1 MFLRLT
7 LSGWAVFF
15 SASEND
21 ATACTCPLPAITVTP
36 RPGQVAPRNT
46 HVWVEVPPELADAAV
61 TLRGG
66 GPVDL
71 RRYGSGAERIIEVV
85 PKAPLAAHAKVDVLL
100 GNEVVGQIVIGDA
113 ADDTPPRWDGLVT
126 GDVSQGLT
134 TGCGAG
140 EPFVAFGLGKRSDDA
155 TPTVGLRYAVWVV
168 EAGKPVDYDKP
179 PTTVVGASGDRL
191 VLGHESRCLP
201 ANLDLP
207 ATLAVGVRVLD
218 FAGNA
223 GEPSEAD
230 VTVKRNQGLAK

>member
-21 ATACTCPLPAITVTP
+21 AAACTCPLPAITVTP
-36 RPGQVAPRNT
+36 RPGQIAPRNT

-66 GPVDL
+66 GPVEL

-85 PKAPLAAHAKVDVLL
+85 PKAPLAEHAKVDVLL
-100 GNEVVGQIVIGDA
+100 GNEVVGQIVVGDA
-113 ADDTPPRWDGLVT
+113 ADETPPRWDGLVT

-134 TGCGAG
+134 AGCGAG
-140 EPFVAFGLGKRSDDA
+140 EPFVTFGLGKRSDDA
-155 TPTVGLRYAVWVV
+155 TPTAGLRYAVWVV

-207 ATLAVGVRVLD
+207 STLAVGVRVLD

>member
-7 LSGWAVFF
+7 LFISGWAVCF
-15 SASEND
+15 SD
-21 ATACTCPLPAITVTP
+21 AHACTCAQPAITVTP
-36 RPGQVAPRNT
+36 RPGQIAPRNT
-46 HVWVEVPPELADAAV
+46 HVWVEVPPALADAPV
-61 TLRGG
+61 TLRGA

-71 RRYGSGAERIIEVV
+71 KRYGSGAERIIEVV

-100 GNEVVGQIVIGDA
+100 GNEVVGQIVVGDA
-113 ADDTPPRWDGLVT
+113 ADETPPRWDGLVS
-126 GDVSQGLT
+126 GDVSQGQT

-140 EPFVAFGLGKRSDDA
+140 EPFVAFGLGKRADDA
-155 TPTVGLRYAVWVV
+155 TPTAGLRYAVWVV

-207 ATLAVGVRVLD
+207 GTLAVGVRVLD

-223 GEPSEAD
+223 GDPSEAD
-230 VTVKRNQGLAK
+230 VTVKRDQGRGK